1 MWPGNQNFQYMH
13 HLLVITKYASLI
25 SNNPVFII
33 LFQNTLSSS
42 FKKAHA
48 TLGTQW
54 CLPISRKFPK
64 LFQEVVHLNLT
75 GTTKKLTEI

>member
-48 TLGTQW
+48 TLGKVLNGV
-54 CLPISRKFPK
+54 C
-64 LFQEVVHLNLT
+64 LFQGNFLNYF
-75 GTTKKLTEI
+75 KK